1 MRKFRI
7 LIGSIMVLGSVAII
21 ALSCNKGSTTA
32 VKPNT
37 NVKGI
42 KATVINTGDVAA
54 DGCGYLVQI
63 DSATFYHPDNLP
75 TAFQKDK
82 LNVTVNYDLS
92 DAKFQC
98 GMNPDTHI
106 PVIHIKDINNR

>member
-7 LIGSIMVLGSVAII
+7 LILSVI
-21 ALSCNKGSTTA
+21 ALGLITLIVFSCNKRSTTA

-37 NVKGI
+37 NIKGVN
-42 KATVINTGDVAA
+42 ATVINTGDVAA

-75 TAFQKDK
+75 AAFQKDK

-92 DAKFQC
+92 DATFQC
-98 GMNPDTHI
+98 GMNPNTRI
-106 PVIHIKDINNR
+106 PVIHINDINNR